1 MQYVI
6 CPATRRLRA
15 PPPSTGTPARVFF
28 PGPRPEITIWHGGK
42 KFFSSV
48 MYTVKLLY
56 KMLIVIVPMG
66 LQAGTNSEKYSI

>member
-1 MQYVI
+1 MSV
-6 CPATRRLRA
+6 CPAARRLRA
-15 PPPSTGTPARVFF
+15 LLPPPAPARIFF
-28 PGPRPEITIWHGGK
+28 PGPRSEITIWHGGK

-56 KMLIVIVPMG
+56 NMLIVIVPMG